1 MDMPRVLRTILAIVV
16 GYAVMV
22 ILITLV
28 QETWLGGVSYRESPR
43 SVLALAGFFT
53 FLSAGIGG
61 LVAAWIGGRQYLAHG
76 LAVAAGVVVETTVLL
91 STGGL
96 SGPLWFDL
104 LAALSLIIGILL
116 GAALFSRLKSKR
128 TPQAAVH

>member
-1 MDMPRVLRTILAIVV
+1 MPRVLRTAIAIVV

-28 QETWLGGVSYRESPR
+28 QEAWFGGVDYYESPR
-43 SVLALAGFFT
+43 SELAVAGFFT
-53 FLSAGIGG
+53 FLSACAGG
-61 LVAAWIGGRQYLAHG
+61 FVAAWIGGRQYLAHG

-96 SGPLWFDL
+96 SGPVWFDL
-104 LAALSLIIGILL
+104 LASLSLVVGILL
-116 GAALFSRLKSKR
+116 GAALFARLRSGS
-128 TPQAAVH
+128 TA